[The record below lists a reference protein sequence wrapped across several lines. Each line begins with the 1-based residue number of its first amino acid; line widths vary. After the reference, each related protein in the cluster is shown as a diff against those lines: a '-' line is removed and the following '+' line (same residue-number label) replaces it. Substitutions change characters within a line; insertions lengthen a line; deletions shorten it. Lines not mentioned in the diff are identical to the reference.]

1 MVLKLTLQFLIFSC
15 LQPKK
20 IRNMRKAKDA
30 LLKDPKLLKELSEE
44 KSVRLKTQFFILTG
58 AVTLVPILF
67 GLFLFSFQQAPR
79 DPREPSRI
87 FMAAI
92 SDKWLNGDTLNA
104 RVLTEE
110 AEKAGMPL
118 RGVAILAPDGT
129 ILISSFSH
137 LQEGSQATLKD
148 FTPRSRANP
157 NEPKAEL
164 KLLPLDSKNPAS
176 PYILFDIQPFWS
188 KQDIR
193 NRNIFL
199 VGSFALSLFI
209 LTAILSFFIL
219 RSISKAIGTIEAD
232 TAIVA
237 TGNLDHEVAGMG
249 NHEILM
255 LAKSINLM
263 RLNLKDMLARRSKML
278 MGVSHDL
285 KTPIA
290 LIQGYADALS
300 DDVAQDEVE
309 RKQYIEII
317 QNKAKQLEDLTEE
330 LIEFMKIGGDGAV
343 SVEEVSLN
351 ELFMTLAQRFEA
363 DARLLSRNFSWGFG
377 KQHAPKPDF
386 TVPTLPMNRLLVERA
401 IENLVSNALRYTEA
415 GGSIQFCLTQIEQ
428 GTAIVIIDDGPGISP
443 ADEPYI
449 FDAFYRSSNS
459 RADGGYGFGLTI
471 VKAVADL
478 HGWTVRVG
486 KRSDG
491 QRGTEAVLSIIEPG
505 KAKS

>member
-1 MVLKLTLQFLIFSC
+1 M
-15 LQPKK
+15 
-20 IRNMRKAKDA
+20 
-30 LLKDPKLLKELSEE
+30 
-44 KSVRLKTQFFILTG
+44 RLKTQFFILTG

-67 GLFLFSFQQAPR
+67 GFFLFSFQQAPR

-87 FMAAI
+87 FMASI
-92 SDKWLNGDTLNA
+92 SEKWRQGQTLNA
-104 RVLTEE
+104 QVLTEE
-110 AEKAGMPL
+110 AEKSGMPL
-118 RGVAILAPDGT
+118 RGVAILDANGT
-129 ILISSFSH
+129 ILVSSFSH
-137 LQEGSQATLKD
+137 LQEGNQATLKD
-148 FTPRSRANP
+148 FTPRPRTNAND
-157 NEPKAEL
+157 PKPEL

-188 KQDIR
+188 KQDIK
-193 NRNIFL
+193 NRNIL
-199 VGSFALSLFI
+199 LIGSFALSLFI

-255 LAKSINLM
+255 LSKSINLM

-285 KTPIA
+285 KTPIS

-300 DDVAQDEVE
+300 DDVAKDEAE
-309 RKQYIEII
+309 RKHYIEII
-317 QNKAKQLEDLTEE
+317 RNKAKQLEDLTEE

-343 SVEEVSLN
+343 SVEEVAVD
-351 ELFMTLAQRFEA
+351 ELFVSLAKRFES
-363 DARLLSRNFSWGFG
+363 DAKLLSRNFEWGFG
-377 KQHAPKPDF
+377 EGLALKPNF
-386 TVPTLPMNRLLVERA
+386 SSPVRPMNRLLVERA
-401 IENLVSNALRYTEA
+401 IENLVSNALRYTEM
-415 GGSIQFCLTQIEQ
+415 GGSIQFRLISLEN
-428 GTAIVIIDDGPGISP
+428 GVAIVITDNGPGIAS

-459 RADGGYGFGLTI
+459 RSYGGYGFGLTI

-478 HGWTVRVG
+478 HGWRVCVG

-491 QRGTEAVLSIIEPG
+491 QRGTEAQLTIKG
-505 KAKS
+505 

>member
-1 MVLKLTLQFLIFSC
+1 
-15 LQPKK
+15 
-20 IRNMRKAKDA
+20 
-30 LLKDPKLLKELSEE
+30 
-44 KSVRLKTQFFILTG
+44 VRLKTQFFILTG

-87 FMAAI
+87 FMASI
-92 SDKWLNGDTLNA
+92 LEKWRQGETLNA
-104 RVLTEE
+104 QVLTEE

-118 RGVAILAPDGT
+118 RGVAILDASGT
-129 ILISSFSH
+129 ILVSSFSH

-148 FTPRSRANP
+148 FTPRPRTNP

-164 KLLPLDSKNPAS
+164 KLMPLDSKNPAS

-193 NRNIFL
+193 NRNILL

-300 DDVAQDEVE
+300 DDVAKDEAE

-317 QNKAKQLEDLTEE
+317 RNKAKQLEDLTEE

-343 SVEEVSLN
+343 SVEEVAVD
-351 ELFMTLAQRFEA
+351 ELFVLLARRFEA
-363 DARLLSRNFSWGFG
+363 DARLLSRNFEWGFG
-377 KQHAPKPDF
+377 EQLAPNPDF
-386 TVPTLPMNRLLVERA
+386 HPPKLPMNRLLVERA
-401 IENLVSNALRYTEA
+401 LENLVSNALRYTEA
-415 GGSIQFCLTQIEQ
+415 GGTVQFRLVANEQ
-428 GTAIVIIDDGPGISP
+428 GTAFVITDNGPGIAP

-478 HGWTVRVG
+478 HGWSVRVG

-491 QRGTEAVLSIIEPG
+491 QRGTEAVLAIIEPG
-505 KAKS
+505 KAKG

>member
-1 MVLKLTLQFLIFSC
+1 M
-15 LQPKK
+15 
-20 IRNMRKAKDA
+20 
-30 LLKDPKLLKELSEE
+30 
-44 KSVRLKTQFFILTG
+44 TG

-87 FMAAI
+87 FMASI
-92 SDKWLNGDTLNA
+92 SEKWRLGETLNA
-104 RVLTEE
+104 QVLTEE

-118 RGVAILAPDGT
+118 RGVAILDASGT
-129 ILISSFSH
+129 ILVSSFSH

-148 FTPRSRANP
+148 FTPRPRATP
-157 NEPKAEL
+157 DEPKAEL
-164 KLLPLDSKNPAS
+164 KLMPLDSKNPSS

-193 NRNIFL
+193 NRNIL
-199 VGSFALSLFI
+199 LIGSFALSLFI

-300 DDVAQDEVE
+300 DDVAKDEAE
-309 RKQYIEII
+309 KKQYIEII
-317 QNKAKQLEDLTEE
+317 RNKAKQLEDLTEE

-343 SVEEVSLN
+343 SVEEVAVD
-351 ELFMTLAQRFEA
+351 ELFISLARRFEA
-363 DARLLSRNFSWGFG
+363 DARLLSRNFQWGFG
-377 KQHAPKPDF
+377 EHLEPYPDFPAPK
-386 TVPTLPMNRLLVERA
+386 LPMNRLLVERA

-415 GGSIQFCLTQIEQ
+415 DGTIQFRLTSNEQ
-428 GTAIVIIDDGPGISP
+428 GSSIAIIDNGPGIAA

-478 HGWTVRVG
+478 HGWSVRVG

-491 QRGTEAVLSIIEPG
+491 QRGTEAVLAIIEPG
-505 KAKS
+505 KAKG